1 MPKYHLEI
9 LSSADALPTIE
20 FLGDVN
26 DEARHSSMTNAAKW
40 TKGITPL
47 ADEAS
52 GYEFIH
58 GQKNL
63 RTLNDSGTTLQA
75 ANFKVAG
82 GVLALANNGKN
93 DAVFSF
99 PKLTLDSGKLGNF
112 YAKGTIL
119 DGSIVITASSS
130 FGFKFASQLFEVVDF
145 TIDRQNQISVIGDKG
160 LMSVFKVD
168 DRQPTVGYYHIII
181 GKYTRIIMTAP
192 S

>member
-1 MPKYHLEI
+1 MMKKPKPMHKCTARLTVFALTGMVVF

-63 RTLNDSGTTLQA
+63 RTLNDSHTTLKA
-75 ANFKVAG
+75 ANFKVTGSAI
-82 GVLALANNGKN
+82 LALANNGKN
-93 DAVFSF
+93 NAVFSF
-99 PKLTLDSGKLGNF
+99 PKLTLDGGKLGNF

-119 DGSIVITASSS
+119 EGPIV
-130 FGFKFASQLFEVVDF
+130 V
-145 TIDRQNQISVIGDKG
+145 
-160 LMSVFKVD
+160 
-168 DRQPTVGYYHIII
+168 
-181 GKYTRIIMTAP
+181 TAP
-192 S
+192 SKSSVANLLTHLTN

>member
-63 RTLNDSGTTLQA
+63 RTLNDSDTTLKA
-75 ANFKVAG
+75 ANFKVTG
-82 GVLALANNGKN
+82 LAPTA
-93 DAVFSF
+93 
-99 PKLTLDSGKLGNF
+99 
-112 YAKGTIL
+112 
-119 DGSIVITASSS
+119 ITASRLLSLFHSS
-130 FGFKFASQLFEVVDF
+130 KRSPADSPL
-145 TIDRQNQISVIGDKG
+145 
-160 LMSVFKVD
+160 
-168 DRQPTVGYYHIII
+168 
-181 GKYTRIIMTAP
+181 
-192 S
+192 